1 MSNPAPQERYRVSR
15 HRVTCS
21 ECKSKDVYR
30 YILSLSKNENIIY
43 EKNKTKQNKKTKKQK
58 KKKFSDGESRTLD
71 HQRDK
76 WTRYLL
82 RHNS

>member
-43 EKNKTKQNKKTKKQK
+43 KKQNKTKQEDK
-58 KKKFSDGESRTLD
+58 KKEKEKIFRRRESNPGPST
-71 HQRDK
+71 
-76 WTRYLL
+76 
-82 RHNS
+82 

>member
-1 MSNPAPQERYRVSR
+1 MKISF
-15 HRVTCS
+15 T
-21 ECKSKDVYR
+21 
-30 YILSLSKNENIIY
+30 
-43 EKNKTKQNKKTKKQK
+43 KNKTKQNKKTKKKK